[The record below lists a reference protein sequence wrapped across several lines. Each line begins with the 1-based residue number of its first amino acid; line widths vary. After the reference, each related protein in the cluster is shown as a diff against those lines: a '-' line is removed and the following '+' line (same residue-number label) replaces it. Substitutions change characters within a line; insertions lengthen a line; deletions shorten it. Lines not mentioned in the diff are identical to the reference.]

1 MMSYLK
7 DFIYLWQIMEFNSIE
22 FYTIA
27 FTVAMVLVGFFLT
40 QKKIKPATSR
50 LNSFELSKC
59 EESDSDTAEGKLK
72 FTACDDGRVMIER
85 TGLQLVDGETV
96 NLIATIIDDK
106 LTIEEKKGKASAL
119 GGREESYTG
128 SLTVDYIPADG
139 KVYVRYDSSV
149 TGQWCKFSF
158 RNRPGN
164 IVEHEMRY

>member
-1 MMSYLK
+1 MQSYLK

-27 FTVAMVLVGFFLT
+27 FSVAMVLVGFFLT

-50 LNSFELSKC
+50 LNAFQLSKC
-59 EESDSDTAEGKLK
+59 EESDGETAEGKLK
-72 FTACDDGRVMIER
+72 FTACDDGRVEIER

-164 IVEHEMRY
+164 VSEHEMRY

>member
-1 MMSYLK
+1 
-7 DFIYLWQIMEFNSIE
+7 MEFNSIE

-27 FTVAMVLVGFFLT
+27 FSVAMALVGFFLA

-50 LNSFELSKC
+50 LNTFELSKS
-59 EESDSDTAEGKLK
+59 EESEESEESEGETAVGKLK
-72 FTACDDGRVMIER
+72 FTACDDGRVAIER

-128 SLTVDYIPADG
+128 SLKVDYIPADG

-158 RNRPGN
+158 RNHPGN